1 MNNFLFFINSSII
14 FYIRRLIDSFYQYLL
29 SISIYK
35 ALGGILENINMR
47 HKISKSL
54 ARNGLFQA

>member
-14 FYIRRLIDSFYQYLL
+14 FYISDSFYQYLL
-29 SISIYK
+29 STSIYK